1 MTRPKRH
8 TREQAEAATAAA
20 AAQAAA
26 AEEAKQQAAAAAT
39 ATAAEPPAPQSVKIK
54 KETTAGPAAVA
65 APSFAASTVT
75 STTSA
80 TLSSTSTS
88 NSVNTNGSERSQL
101 KSSIKKKSSKKKKGR
116 GNWHSSSDER
126 MRRSVIEQIMQ
137 LLAQCKK
144 STNQN
149 AKAKLVNLA
158 RRLEA
163 ALYRAASSKAQYN
176 KLEKDPAVLRQKV
189 RQLARE
195 SATKRAILSAATPEA
210 AAAIAATAGAS
221 LEEQKKIK
229 EQHLRILRQRQRLLL
244 LRHGSRCRIP
254 IGHKCQVTPHCAVM
268 QKLWQ
273 HIAQCKMQQCDY
285 PHCVASRHVL
295 AHYRRCSDLHCLVCG
310 PVRHAAMQSLN
321 AARQQAPHQ
330 GYRKP
335 GLLEALGHDQLQQ
348 HIQDCRQERLYQ
360 LLTVLLR
367 KIVEHRSNRELFNS
381 PVDAVALNIPK
392 YLEIIKRP
400 MDLGTI
406 RKKLENQK
414 YTHHTMFAED
424 VRLVFENART
434 FNPKTH
440 PIHEAASDLLNSF
453 QTEYFRLVQRID
465 PKVAEQMLKS
475 NKGPVVKM
483 TPTKSHK
490 KGASNHHKKKTHTLT
505 KVSSSSSSR
514 ASSSQMS
521 GRSFEAPRKHG
532 VCTLCQQQVCE
543 QCPMCEAGCLP
554 FEAPALHCRG
564 TCGSRVQRNSS
575 FWALPSTN
583 YFVWCTMC
591 HDNLRPDHPYPIA
604 NRTIKKEMLV
614 KKKNNQ
620 VQGEPWVQCDMC
632 NKWMHQICV
641 IFNARAEARYSNG
654 RFVCP
659 LCRHKVMAEDAKMRE
674 DERKAALLAKQA
686 AADGDDDAMVNDM
699 LGESGEGESKN
710 QSGKELKIATSAAAS
725 DSSSSSSA
733 SVSSSSA
740 SLSVAAT
747 PRTSSNAAAL
757 KGELPEDNK
766 DDERIPAQSPRA
778 SPLGSPRARGD
789 SSSEEEDDRKSSK
802 SSKNNNSKSNG
813 SKSNGSKSNGSKSN
827 GSKSNSG
834 KSNGSKIDNESD
846 SKTDSTTDSNT
857 SDSKDATKDTTNTPL
872 DPATAVAAMAKA
884 AKEAQEKEEKQKK
897 DSASSSSSSSCA
909 SNATTPSNN
918 DKAAATS
925 NVTASAQD
933 NAHASSSSTTAAA
946 AAGATP
952 TGAAANN
959 SKTKKKITSPM
970 APPSPVVGI
979 KKLTLSA
986 ASAVKGG
993 KKKGTVEGTGGG
1005 GPAPSP
1011 RAGPPATPRTA
1022 DTAAQKLLHGER
1034 PPGSRELPQSPM
1046 GAYIEQSVR
1055 KMIQQ
1060 EIDAAK
1066 QGERSFTIN
1075 DAPGPE
1081 EIVIRTVSNI
1091 AVPHQLPGRLSART
1105 VYPKDLKYQSKAVM
1119 MFQRDSSDIDQALFA
1134 MYVQEYDEHSD
1145 GSNRRM
1151 AYIAYLDS
1159 VSYMRPKTL
1168 RTKIYHQILLAYM
1181 EWIKTRGFCAV
1192 YIWACPPPH
1201 KRDDYIL
1208 HVHPDTQRMPS
1219 AERLRRWYHTMI
1231 DEGSRSGLVLEKTTL
1246 YHEHLQYHFLTNKER
1261 SKMKQKRARSKAN
1274 RSTKRLKRD
1283 VLALGNATTKPITAP
1298 TAKPPIPSDKKNGA
1312 STRKRT
1318 RSTRSSGAA
1327 PEPPPPPPPRVKTK
1341 TVVST
1346 TEDIV
1351 LEPDLGLGPPPARIP
1366 YFDGDF
1372 WPIEAE
1378 ELLLEF
1384 RKEAEKAKADAAE
1397 AKAEEGRSTRKKR
1410 RVTLSEEAR
1419 ADQDAAS
1426 KKSKGPPPPVPLPV
1440 ELRPKETKRMFEKLA
1455 NRMAHMK
1462 RDFLLVKLQHNCANC
1477 HEYIISGNRY
1487 SCEECSRKGKP
1498 FNLCEKCYQLEED
1511 RMAVE
1516 GEEDD
1521 EEGEEDEEGDD
1532 TDVSSEDDG
1541 SPKRKR
1547 SLHRSRVEFLSITAQ
1562 EAAKEQ
1568 AARAKHK
1575 KRKSDSSSSS
1585 SSSSSNNVPG
1595 NTKVAGAMEL
1605 SEDVSMQW
1613 DSKIHKMQCIEVTK
1627 KKEPAPIEDPDE
1639 LMDSPILNTRL
1650 ALLGVCQG
1658 NRYQFDQRRRAK
1670 HSTMMLLYHL
1680 HNPTVPLYLYT
1691 CNECQSDI
1699 LSGFRWHCPIC
1710 PDFDL
1715 CHECKRG
1722 VVHQHQLEC
1731 HKVKVS
1737 ADTDNQAQ
1745 KRSLNL
1751 FLESL
1756 VHNTTCDHKT
1766 CEKPECRKITEL
1778 LRHRA
1783 NCRVRASGGCD
1794 TCHRILCLLQMH
1806 ARRCETKDC
1815 KVLYCDDLKRRIKEN
1830 QRRKPA
1836 AAPVVIHEGT
1846 DNQAKPKIAVT

>member
-1 MTRPKRH
+1 MTRPKRQ
-8 TREQAEAATAAA
+8 TREQAEAA
-20 AAQAAA
+20 
-26 AEEAKQQAAAAAT
+26 AAAAT
-39 ATAAEPPAPQSVKIK
+39 AAAKKAEAAKQQSSEVNDLDSKSPDSPETNVKMEPGTMKSNDS
-54 KETTAGPAAVA
+54 TTAGTSTGAATDSSNENITLVSSSSSSASATSQKIVAPVVKTEVPAA
-65 APSFAASTVT
+65 APSTGT
-75 STTSA
+75 
-80 TLSSTSTS
+80 
-88 NSVNTNGSERSQL
+88 
-101 KSSIKKKSSKKKKGR
+101 KKKKEKGR
-116 GNWHSSSDER
+116 KRKSRSNWHTSSDER

-163 ALYRAASSKAQYN
+163 ALYRAASSKAQYT

-244 LRHGSRCRIP
+244 LRHGSRCRVP
-254 IGHKCQVTPHCAVM
+254 IGHKCPVTPHCAVM

-285 PHCVASRHVL
+285 AHCVASRHVL

-367 KIVEHRSNRELFNS
+367 KIVEHKSNREIFNA
-381 PVDAVALNIPK
+381 PVDTVALNIPK
-392 YLEIIKRP
+392 YHEIILEP

-406 RKKLENQK
+406 RRKLENQQ
-414 YTHHTMFAED
+414 YTAHAMFAKD
-424 VRLVFENART
+424 CRLVFENARK

-440 PIHEAASDLLNSF
+440 PVHEAATDLLQNF
-453 QTEYFRLVQRID
+453 EIEYFRLVQRID
-465 PKVAEQMLKS
+465 PKAAEILLKEDEQKHSRS
-475 NKGPVVKM
+475 NGGR
-483 TPTKSHK
+483 TPAKSHK
-490 KGASNHHKKKTHTLT
+490 KKGVGNHKKKGTLSAVAIAA
-505 KVSSSSSSR
+505 KKSSSSSSSSR
-514 ASSSQMS
+514 QHSSQQS

-532 VCTLCQQQVCE
+532 VCTLCQQAVCE

-591 HDNLRPDHPYPIA
+591 HDNLKPDFPYPIA

-674 DERKAALLAKQA
+674 DEAKAALLAKQA
-686 AADGDDDAMVNDM
+686 AANQGEDDMIGDM
-699 LGESGEGESKN
+699 LEEQDGETKSDKSDDKTKVEGGGKVGEGVS
-710 QSGKELKIATSAAAS
+710 SSSSATT
-725 DSSSSSSA
+725 SSSSSS
-733 SVSSSSA
+733 SPKSPKMDPDV
-740 SLSVAAT
+740 T
-747 PRTSSNAAAL
+747 NQNAL
-757 KGELPEDNK
+757 KGDLMEDK
-766 DDERIPAQSPRA
+766 HDVIPAQSPRA
-778 SPLGSPRARGD
+778 TPLGSPRARGD
-789 SSSEEEDDRKSSK
+789 DEEDEKERKERKERSSRVVGGEGSSSD
-802 SSKNNNSKSNG
+802 
-813 SKSNGSKSNGSKSN
+813 
-827 GSKSNSG
+827 
-834 KSNGSKIDNESD
+834 IIL
-846 SKTDSTTDSNT
+846 SNT
-857 SDSKDATKDTTNTPL
+857 KSVGADGSTAVLRTPGSAKMDPAQIVAAAAAAAKDAAVRGELNMSGGPL
-872 DPATAVAAMAKA
+872 SSPSA
-884 AKEAQEKEEKQKK
+884 
-897 DSASSSSSSSCA
+897 SASSSS
-909 SNATTPSNN
+909 N
-918 DKAAATS
+918 DF
-925 NVTASAQD
+925 
-933 NAHASSSSTTAAA
+933 SSTTS
-946 AAGATP
+946 T
-952 TGAAANN
+952 
-959 SKTKKKITSPM
+959 M
-970 APPSPVVGI
+970 APPSPVVA
-979 KKLTLSA
+979 KKMILTINGSSGSTSSSSSSSA
-986 ASAVKGG
+986 SSSSSTSSSSSSTSSSTTSSTASSSSSVKP
-993 KKKGTVEGTGGG
+993 
-1005 GPAPSP
+1005 PAPSP
-1011 RAGPPATPRTA
+1011 RVGPPATPRTA

-1034 PPGSRELPQSPM
+1034 PQGSRELPQSPM
-1046 GAYIEQSVR
+1046 GAFIEKNVR
-1055 KMIQQ
+1055 NMIKT
-1060 EIDAAK
+1060 EVDAAT
-1066 QGERSFTIN
+1066 QGQRPFGPSECM
-1075 DAPGPE
+1075 APE
-1081 EIVIRTVSNI
+1081 EIVIRSVSNI
-1091 AVPHQLPGRLSART
+1091 HVPHSLPERLAART
-1105 VYPKDLKYQSKAVM
+1105 IYPKNLNYQSKAVM
-1119 MFQRDSSDIDQALFA
+1119 MFQRDTSDIDQALFA
-1134 MYVQEYDEHSD
+1134 MYVQEYDDHSD
-1145 GSNRRM
+1145 GSNKRM

-1159 VSYMRPKTL
+1159 VSYMRPKKL
-1168 RTKIYHQILLAYM
+1168 RTKIYHQIILAYF
-1181 EWIKTRGFCAV
+1181 EWIKARGFCAV

-1219 AERLRRWYHTMI
+1219 AERLRRWYHTCI
-1231 DEGSRSGLVLEKTTL
+1231 DEGTRSGLVHEKTTL
-1246 YHEHLQYHFLTNKER
+1246 YSEHLAYHFLTTKER
-1261 SKMKQKRARSKAN
+1261 AKIKQKNARSKSS
-1274 RSTKRLKRD
+1274 STSATAKRLK
-1283 VLALGNATTKPITAP
+1283 LLGNGSSSSSSLSTRP
-1298 TAKPPIPSDKKNGA
+1298 TSRSISPPPPSKDQKN
-1312 STRKRT
+1312 TRKRT
-1318 RSTRSSGAA
+1318 RSTRSSGG
-1327 PEPPPPPPPRVKTK
+1327 PLEPPLGVEPTP
-1341 TVVST
+1341 VST
-1346 TEDIV
+1346 AQTKAARAAAAKLIHDIDGV
-1351 LEPDLGLGPPPARIP
+1351 DLGLGPPPARIP

-1378 ELLLEF
+1378 DLLLEF
-1384 RKEAEKAKADAAE
+1384 HKENAKRIQEEKEAKE
-1397 AKAEEGRSTRKKR
+1397 EEGRSTRKKR
-1410 RVTLSEEAR
+1410 RVTMTDQEQSAE
-1419 ADQDAAS
+1419 ADQKRKPADTT
-1426 KKSKGPPPPVPLPV
+1426 PIPLEK
-1440 ELRPKETKRMFEKLA
+1440 ELRPGETIRMFEKLA
-1455 NRMAHMK
+1455 TRMSHMK
-1462 RDFLLVKLQHNCANC
+1462 RDFLLVKLQPNCVNC

-1487 SCEECSRKGKP
+1487 SCEECSAQGKP
-1498 FNLCEKCYQLEED
+1498 FNLCETCHEEEEN
-1511 RMAVE
+1511 RMAMTE
-1516 GEEDD
+1516 DKDGQIKKGDSSGNGDNEE
-1521 EEGEEDEEGDD
+1521 EE
-1532 TDVSSEDDG
+1532 
-1541 SPKRKR
+1541 KRRARKNK
-1547 SLHRSRVEFLSITAQ
+1547 SLHRSRVEYISVAEA

-1568 AARAKHK
+1568 AARSKNK
-1575 KRKSDSSSSS
+1575 KRKSDTSK
-1585 SSSSSNNVPG
+1585 NDRDDDN
-1595 NTKVAGAMEL
+1595 NTKVSGAMEL
-1605 SEDVSMQW
+1605 SEDVSMKW
-1613 DSKIHKMQCIEVTK
+1613 DPKIHTLTCIEVTK
-1627 KKEPAPIEDPDE
+1627 EKEAISITDTDE
-1639 LMDSPILNTRL
+1639 VMDSPILNTRL

-1737 ADTDNQAQ
+1737 ADSDNQAQ
-1745 KRSLNL
+1745 QRSLNL

-1756 VHNTTCDHKT
+1756 VHNTTCHQG

-1778 LRHRA
+1778 LRHRQK
-1783 NCRVRASGGCD
+1783 CRVRASGGCD

-1806 ARRCETKDC
+1806 ARRCEATDC
-1815 KVLYCDDLKRRIKEN
+1815 KVLYCDDLKKRIKEN

-1836 AAPVVIHEGT
+1836 SQPVVIHTGS
-1846 DNQAKPKIAVT
+1846 DNAAKPKIAMT